1 RYMACFTMRHFQYLE
16 PTLTL
21 PVEDS
26 ASIAEREAL
35 AATGVLVK
43 SIMDDMVAAIKD
55 AVKREIKANEREYA
69 AEQNPLQK
77 VTKLRVEGLK
87 DWTKEQCPLKHG
99 YPTKLLLRAISK
111 ESKPARELAFCV
123 ARTTSVQAVGQH
135 LWDMGQP
142 GGDVLQAP
150 LFPHSS
156 SSAILPLLIQQITH
170 QFKDDVNTVRAR
182 NVFMWA
188 WQKMVRYHH
197 IHVLPWGEPRGQK
210 ILSSSK
216 TWILLTKPPTAQE
229 HQDVENGRWAMDNDV
244 DSNISDNDMPM
255 NDDAI
260 LAEWSIVNIPI
271 QNLRKYLDSP
281 HIPEE
286 ATHKAAMKTIG
297 SAERNKPTYQ
307 TIINAYDYVGHHI
320 SMSNPLH
327 KLIIFAAAI
336 FITTNPRTSY
346 NPKDKPHNSG
356 ARSPEAITR
365 LLQTLPWTIPQN
377 SKGTKGAN
385 NRTLYY
391 TTLVYYL
398 ISMLDQGSP
407 IHRGLVQSGAQPEA
421 WTHKHN
427 AKCMTALMMVRTGF
441 ATAHSYS
448 GMFRGTKY
456 NQAYKFKT
464 LDQYKAMGEEL
475 YDNLS
480 SLDPLGPRNA
490 IAMIFGENNADEIA
504 EQLHLETLPRPSI
517 SAISSQSQCRDEY
530 DDMWNNHLL
539 AMDSDD
545 D

>member
-1 RYMACFTMRHFQYLE
+1 MRHFQYLE
-16 PTLTL
+16 PTLAL

-26 ASIAEREAL
+26 ASTAEREAL

-43 SIMDDMVAAIKD
+43 SIMDDVVTAIKE
-55 AVKREIKANEREYA
+55 AIKKEIKADEREYA

-111 ESKPARELAFCV
+111 ESKPARELAFCA

-156 SSAILPLLIQQITH
+156 SSAILPLLVQQITH
-170 QFKDDVNTVRAR
+170 QFKDNVNKVRPR

-188 WQKMVRYHH
+188 WQKM
-197 IHVLPWGEPRGQK
+197 PRGRK

-216 TWILLTKPPTAQE
+216 TWILLTKPPTEQE
-229 HQDVENGRWAMDNDV
+229 HQDVENGRRAMDDND
-244 DSNISDNDMPM
+244 DANLSDNDNPM

-271 QNLRKYLDSP
+271 HNLRKYLNSP

-286 ATHKAAMKTIG
+286 ATHEAAMKTIG

-307 TIINAYDYVGHHI
+307 SIINAYDYVGRHI

-327 KLIIFAAAI
+327 KLVIFAAAI

-346 NPKDKPHNSG
+346 NPKDKPHDSG

-365 LLQTLPWTIPQN
+365 LLRTLPWTIPQN

-427 AKCMTALMMVRTGF
+427 AKSMTALMMVRTGF

-480 SLDPLGPRNA
+480 SMDPLGPRNA
-490 IAMIFGENNADEIA
+490 IAMILGENNADEIA

-517 SAISSQSQCRDEY
+517 SAMSSQSQGRDEY
-530 DDMWNNHLL
+530 DDMWNNHPL
-539 AMDSDD
+539 AMDSDED
-545 D
+545 